1 MAKFSQYAIKLWD
14 LEGGFVNNP
23 LDKGGAT
30 NRGITIATFIDF
42 YGKGTV
48 DELREL
54 TFTQFSEITK
64 SKYWDRW
71 MADKINNQ
79 SIAEFLVDWLYN
91 SGSWGIKIPQ
101 RILQVKEDG
110 LVGEKT
116 ISAVNNANGAL
127 FFCNLIQAREKFFRD
142 IVVNNPS
149 QKIFLKGWIN
159 RNNSFTYKTN

>member
-1 MAKFSQYAIKLWD
+1 
-14 LEGGFVNNP
+14 
-23 LDKGGAT
+23 
-30 NRGITIATFIDF
+30 
-42 YGKGTV
+42 
-48 DELREL
+48 
-54 TFTQFSEITK
+54 
-64 SKYWDRW
+64 

-116 ISAVNNANGAL
+116 ILAVNNANGAL